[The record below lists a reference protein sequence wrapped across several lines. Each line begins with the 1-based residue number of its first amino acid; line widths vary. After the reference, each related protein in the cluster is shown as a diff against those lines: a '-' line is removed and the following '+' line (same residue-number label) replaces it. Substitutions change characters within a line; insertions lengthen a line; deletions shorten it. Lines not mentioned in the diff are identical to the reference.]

1 MKLRLNER
9 TLKLPV
15 LGTYIMSQPEFAR
28 FILAF
33 IIAAPIA
40 FAMGIPFSLGLAAV
54 QHNSPQLTPWA
65 WGING
70 CASVLS
76 AILAVLLAMEFGF
89 SGVMLIAAGL
99 YVVAW
104 LNRI

>member
-1 MKLRLNER
+1 
-9 TLKLPV
+9 
-15 LGTYIMSQPEFAR
+15 MSPRANISSASKR
-28 FILAF
+28 
-33 IIAAPIA
+33 
-40 FAMGIPFSLGLAAV
+40 LAAAMTLV
-54 QHNSPQLTPWA
+54 AAAVISLPALAQDGKADSPWA

-76 AILAVLLAMEFGF
+76 AILAVLLAIEIGF

-99 YVVAW
+99 YVIAW